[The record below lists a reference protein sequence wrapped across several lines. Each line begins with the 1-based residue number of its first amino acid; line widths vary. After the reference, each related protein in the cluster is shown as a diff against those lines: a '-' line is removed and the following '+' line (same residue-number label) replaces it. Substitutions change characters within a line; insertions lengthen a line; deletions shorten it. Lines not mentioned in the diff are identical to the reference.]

1 MRTLFLVAWCWLLTV
16 GIAGGGVPDNGE
28 KRLRPAAV
36 AGSWYP
42 GNPEDLRAYLEGQ
55 LVQAEPPPVAG
66 LGEVRAVLA
75 PHAGYRFSGPTAALA
90 FKPLVGKQFK
100 RVVAMGPS
108 HHGDFGG
115 LVVSDATHFA
125 TPLGE
130 IPLDREAIR
139 QLRRAEGVRVIPGV
153 DRNEHSLEMQL
164 PWLQVALESGWQLV
178 PVLVGQADA
187 AGYARAAAALRPLL
201 DGETLLVLS
210 GDWTHYG
217 PNYGYLPFPPDE
229 KAGERL
235 KQLDLGAWERI
246 AHGDAKGLLAYRE
259 RTGITACAFGPM
271 MVFLHLSGRE
281 LTATLAGMAT
291 SGPVTRDNPNSVGY
305 LAAWFVSGHPLS
317 GATTG
322 ELTQEEMTQLHE
334 LARKALRL
342 AVSGGPEAAN
352 AQAVATGMTLPE
364 TLKQPRGAF
373 VTLKRGEDLRGCI
386 GYIAPI
392 KPLYE
397 AVVENAVNA
406 ALRDHRF
413 RPVRSEELPGLNLEV
428 SVLSPLTPVDSYR
441 EIEVGRH
448 GMTLSKM
455 GRNAVFLPEV
465 APEQGWNLEQT
476 LTELALKAG
485 LPGDAWKENAR
496 FEVFTAQ
503 KWTAPF
509 TH

>member
-1 MRTLFLVAWCWLLTV
+1 MRVLFLVAWCWLLIV
-16 GIAGGGVPDNGE
+16 GSADAAGAENAE
-28 KRLRPAAV
+28 KRVRPAAV

-42 GNPEDLRAYLEGQ
+42 GQPEELRAYLENQ
-55 LVQAEPPPVAG
+55 LSQAEPPSLAG
-66 LGEVRAVLA
+66 RGDVRAVLV
-75 PHAGYRFSGPTAALA
+75 PHAGYRFSGPTAALG
-90 FKPLVGKQFK
+90 FKPLVGKRFK
-100 RVVAMGPS
+100 RVVVMGPS
-108 HHGDFGG
+108 HHGDFAG
-115 LVVSDATHFA
+115 LAVSDATHFA

-130 IPLDREAIR
+130 IPLDGEAIR
-139 QLRRAEGVRVIPGV
+139 QLRRAEGVRVVPGV

-164 PWLQVALESGWQLV
+164 PWLQVALEPGWQLV
-178 PVLVGQADA
+178 PVLVGHADA
-187 AGYARAAAALRPLL
+187 AGFARAAAALRPLL
-201 DGETLLVLS
+201 SGETLLVLS

-217 PNYGYLPFPPDE
+217 PNYGYLPFPPDD
-229 KAGERL
+229 KAAERL

-246 AHGDAKGLLAYRE
+246 ERADAKGLYAYRE

-271 MVFLHLSGRE
+271 MVFLQLSGRE

-291 SGPVTRDNPNSVGY
+291 SGPVTRENPNSVGY
-305 LAAWFVSGHPLS
+305 LAAWFVSAHPLA
-317 GATTG
+317 GATHG
-322 ELTQEEMTQLHE
+322 ELTQEEMTQLHG
-334 LARKALRL
+334 LARQALQL
-342 AVSGGPEAAN
+342 AVTRGPEAVT
-352 AQAVATGMTLPE
+352 AQAVVAGLTLPE
-364 TLKQPRGAF
+364 ALKQPRGAF

-386 GYIAPI
+386 GYIAPV

-413 RPVRSEELPGLNLEV
+413 RPVGPDELPGLNLEV
-428 SVLSPLTPVDSYR
+428 SVLSPLTPVDSFR

-465 APEQGWNLEQT
+465 APEQGWNREQT
-476 LTELALKAG
+476 LTQLAIKAG

-503 KWTAPF
+503 KWTAPYAQ
-509 TH
+509 